1 MMVNFRRIVVRMG
14 GDGLMCIIPSG
25 IMLMAREMHVQLESL
40 HKEKG
45 NGKEKYQSLPE
56 VP

>member
-1 MMVNFRRIVVRMG
+1 MVNFRRIVVRMG